1 MEGALVFPT
10 LFLAFKSGASLRRL
24 PCCYALH
31 RLPLLIVLRS
41 GGIEIENS
49 MQNQPAGDDAS
60 PIVSVIVPCYNS
72 ERTIRAC
79 LEAILNQRASVPFDV
94 IVVDSST
101 DSTPQIVEREF
112 PSVKL
117 IHLSQRTFAGA
128 ARNLGA
134 RSTRSEFLMMIDSD
148 CLARPDVIE
157 RALTRHREDRF
168 AAVGGSLRNG
178 TPRSLSGWISYLIE
192 FKEFMP
198 SAPERLEKSVPT
210 ANVAYRREAL
220 ERHGFFDEDMWLAED
235 ILFNWKMHSAGERI
249 LFDPTIEVTH
259 LNRTGWRE
267 VLSYQISLG
276 RCSAEARRRADMP
289 GSFLI
294 EYPALAVLMPFVRL
308 FNAMKWLAR
317 YDRRALM
324 VLIALSPMYLM
335 AAAFW
340 SYGFYRGAVSRSQSE
355 K

>member
-1 MEGALVFPT
+1 
-10 LFLAFKSGASLRRL
+10 
-24 PCCYALH
+24 
-31 RLPLLIVLRS
+31 
-41 GGIEIENS
+41 
-49 MQNQPAGDDAS
+49 MQNQSTDKNTS

-79 LEAILNQRASVPFDV
+79 LRSLLDQRAQVPFDI

-112 PSVKL
+112 PSVRL
-117 IHLSQRTFAGA
+117 IHLQQRTFAGA
-128 ARNLGA
+128 ARNRGA
-134 RSTRSEFLMMIDSD
+134 RATQSEFLVMIDSD

-157 RALTRHREDRF
+157 RAVKRHREGRF

-192 FKEFMP
+192 FKEYMP
-198 SAPERLEKSVPT
+198 TAPERLEKTVPT

-220 ERHGFFDEDMWLAED
+220 ERYGFFDEDVWLAED
-235 ILFNWKMHSAGERI
+235 LLFNWKMHSAGERI
-249 LFDPTIEVTH
+249 LFDPAIEVTH
-259 LNRTGWRE
+259 LNRTGWKE

-276 RCSAEARRRADMP
+276 TCSAQARRRAAMP
-289 GSFLI
+289 GGVLI
-294 EYPALAVLMPFVRL
+294 RFPALIVLMPFVRL
-308 FNAMKWLAR
+308 FNAVKWLAK

-324 VLIALSPMYLM
+324 VLIALCPMYLL

-340 SYGFYRGAVSRSQSE
+340 SYGFFRGAINRPQE

>member
-1 MEGALVFPT
+1 
-10 LFLAFKSGASLRRL
+10 
-24 PCCYALH
+24 
-31 RLPLLIVLRS
+31 
-41 GGIEIENS
+41 
-49 MQNQPAGDDAS
+49 MQNQSEGNDTS

-79 LEAILNQRASVPFDV
+79 LRSIINQRAPFPFDI

-112 PSVKL
+112 PSVRL
-117 IHLSQRTFAGA
+117 IHLQQRAFAGA
-128 ARNLGA
+128 ARNIGA
-134 RSTRSEFLMMIDSD
+134 RATRSEYLMMIDSD

-157 RALTRHREDRF
+157 RAVRRHSEGRF

-192 FKEFMP
+192 FKEYMP
-198 SAPERLEKSVPT
+198 TAPERLEKTVPT
-210 ANVAYRREAL
+210 ANVAYRRDAL
-220 ERHGFFDEDMWLAED
+220 ERFGFFDEDMWLSED

-249 LFDPTIEVTH
+249 LFDPAIEVTH
-259 LNRTGWRE
+259 LNRTGWKE

-289 GSFLI
+289 GGVLI
-294 EYPALAVLMPFVRL
+294 RFPALVVLMPFVRF
-308 FNAMKWLAR
+308 FNAVKWLAR
-317 YDRRALM
+317 CDRRALM
-324 VLIALSPMYLM
+324 VLIALSPMYLL

-340 SYGFYRGAVSRSQSE
+340 SYGFFRGATNRAPQSE